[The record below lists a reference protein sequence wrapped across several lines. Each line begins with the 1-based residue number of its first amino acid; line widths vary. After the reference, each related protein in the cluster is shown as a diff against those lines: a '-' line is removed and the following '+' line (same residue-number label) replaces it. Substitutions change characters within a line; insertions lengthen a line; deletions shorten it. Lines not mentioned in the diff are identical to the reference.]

1 MDKEDLERALKFFQ
15 EEAGLGNAE
24 GLVREF
30 LIALK
35 KEGVE
40 VKELEEAR
48 PKSNARLL
56 KREDMSVAVI
66 PKESGPTNQGGW
78 WGVMENTVG
87 QLKRRNIGW
96 GVVFLRRTMDGDDL
110 DVGFSVL
117 GDDFENILEGSEAP
131 AENGQYEFHGC
142 YLEEK
147 PCTQKFYT
155 FAELKSLQLLRGLL
169 T

>member
-1 MDKEDLERALKFFQ
+1 MAGIESFEKYR
-15 EEAGLGNAE
+15 GLGNTE

-35 KEGVE
+35 NAGVE
-40 VKELEEAR
+40 VREFEWAS
-48 PKSNARLL
+48 PNSNIRIL
-56 KREDMSVAVI
+56 KREGVSVAVI
-66 PKESGPTNQGGW
+66 PKESGPTAQGGW
-78 WGVMENTVG
+78 WGVMENAVEHLNKKLG
-87 QLKRRNIGW
+87 GKW
-96 GVVFLRRTMDGDDL
+96 GIVFLRRVQDGNDL